1 MVARAR
7 LLQARVLPHG
17 WGDVLRQISLFGA
30 AYFGYRLTRGLVEG
44 RATAAFQHARQLI
57 SIERTLHLFVEP
69 SVQAWASGS
78 HLVMVTASWMY
89 VNAQGPV
96 TIGAL
101 LYLYLRHNG
110 NFYFVRNMFMIAM
123 AIALVGYTVFPTAP
137 PRFMPEWGFIDTVA
151 DLTPVNVSHTS
162 ASMSTFFNPYAA
174 VPGPPPARAHL
185 VDPLSIRDDVR
196 DRGHRQPLHRRR
208 GPGCADR
215 RRIGVRGKLAGAR
228 ATERVALLGA
238 VQAKHPGSHD
248 GSLRPRERE
257 RIGDGGLTR
266 WRPDSTPLAA
276 PDVAAIA
283 PARGACEL
291 RSARANAAS
300 SYATA

>member
-17 WGDVLRQISLFGA
+17 WGDVLRQFSLFLA
-30 AYFGYRLTRGLVEG
+30 AYFAYRLARGLVEG

-78 HLVMVTASWMY
+78 HLVMVTASWTY
-89 VNAQGPV
+89 VNAQFPV

-101 LYLYLRHNG
+101 LYLYVRHNG

-162 ASMSTFFNPYAA
+162 ASMSAFFNPYAA
-174 VPGPPPARAHL
+174 VPSMHVAFALMIAWPLARL
-185 VDPLSIRDDVR
+185 VRRSPVR
-196 DRGHRQPLHRRR
+196 ILWMLYPFVMTFVIVVTANHFI
-208 GPGCADR
+208 AD
-215 RRIGVRGKLAGAR
+215 
-228 ATERVALLGA
+228 ALLGA
-238 VQAKHPGSHD
+238 LTAGASAY
-248 GSLRPRERE
+248 GASWLARARPSV
-257 RIGDGGLTR
+257 
-266 WRPDSTPLAA
+266 WRFSTPGPPNIPA
-276 PDVAAIA
+276 PTAV
-283 PARGACEL
+283 PSARGV
-291 RSARANAAS
+291 SAS
-300 SYATA
+300 G